1 MNAIDLPQSTGY
13 FSGNLPSRNRAG
25 GIWRGVFLVSTLIGI
40 VFLAIMLFTILN
52 DSFGYIVVEYGVNP
66 DALAVNGIPIWEL
79 PKQDLILILQEH
91 VTPGRFRT
99 LEKEKAMDQRS
110 RENIHGVIVKE
121 IVKPDVAQ
129 TWTLTESILNKKEIE
144 VYSKEKYPDGEL
156 YFKAWLNW
164 DFITS
169 PQSSDPLYAGIRTAI
184 LGSLW
189 LMGVAI
195 LFALPIGTG
204 AAIYLEEFAGKSWLN
219 NLIRTNINNLAGVP
233 SIIYGILG
241 LAVFVRVL
249 EPITSGAVFG
259 YGDPSATLNGRT
271 ILSGGLT
278 LGLLI
283 LPIIIINAQEAL
295 KAVPNSLREAS
306 YGVGATKWQTVWS
319 HVLPYAIPGIMT
331 GSILAFSRAFGET
344 APLVVIGASTYI
356 VYDPTSVFSK
366 FTALPIQI
374 YQWTSRP
381 QDEFR
386 NLAAAAIIVL
396 LALLLTLN
404 AVAIFIRNRYSRRY

>member
-1 MNAIDLPQSTGY
+1 
-13 FSGNLPSRNRAG
+13 
-25 GIWRGVFLVSTLIGI
+25 
-40 VFLAIMLFTILN
+40 LN
-52 DSFGYIVVEYGVNP
+52 G
-66 DALAVNGIPIWEL
+66 
-79 PKQDLILILQEH
+79 
-91 VTPGRFRT
+91 
-99 LEKEKAMDQRS
+99 
-110 RENIHGVIVKE
+110 
-121 IVKPDVAQ
+121 
-129 TWTLTESILNKKEIE
+129 
-144 VYSKEKYPDGEL
+144 
-156 YFKAWLNW
+156 
-164 DFITS
+164 
-169 PQSSDPLYAGIRTAI
+169 
-184 LGSLW
+184 
-189 LMGVAI
+189 
-195 LFALPIGTG
+195 
-204 AAIYLEEFAGKSWLN
+204 
-219 NLIRTNINNLAGVP
+219 LIRTNINNLAGVP

-241 LAVFVRVL
+241 LAVFVRAL

-259 YGDPSATLNGRT
+259 YGDPSSLNGRT

-295 KAVPNSLREAS
+295 RAVPSSLREAS

-319 HVLPYAIPGIMT
+319 HVLPNAIPGIMT

-396 LALLLTLN
+396 LALLLTMN
-404 AVAIFIRNRYSRRY
+404 AVAILIRNRYSRRY